1 MSNRIEVH
9 VPDIGDFTDIPV
21 IELAVSVGDEIAED
35 DTLITLESDKATL
48 DVPSPHAGHVAEIK
62 VSEGDLV
69 SEGTLLI
76 VLEAADTVTAPSPTT
91 PTPSATTA
99 ETGPAPGSAA
109 TVPSSSVVPMSA
121 TSVAAETTPPV
132 AVESGKLIY
141 ASPSVRRY
149 ARTLGVNIANVSG
162 SGSKGRVTREDIE
175 AFVKAK
181 LTGSGQSPS
190 GGMSGAA
197 IAGLPEWPKVDFA
210 KFGPVE
216 RMPLSRIAKISG
228 PALSRNSL
236 VIPHVTNFDKA
247 DVTELEEFR
256 KILNGE
262 AQPEDAKVTMPVFAV
277 KAIVVALKSYPKFN
291 SSLDGDELVIKN
303 YWNIG
308 IATDTPDGLVVP
320 VVKNADKKG
329 LREIAAEMGELAGA
343 ARTGK
348 LKPTDMQGATF
359 TISSLG
365 GIGGTDFTP
374 IINAPEVAILGMTR
388 SEIRPV
394 WDGSEFRPRLIQP
407 MSLSWDHRV
416 VDGVL
421 AARFL
426 ACVARALGDFRLALV

>member
-1 MSNRIEVH
+1 
-9 VPDIGDFTDIPV
+9 
-21 IELAVSVGDEIAED
+21 
-35 DTLITLESDKATL
+35 
-48 DVPSPHAGHVAEIK
+48 
-62 VSEGDLV
+62 
-69 SEGTLLI
+69 
-76 VLEAADTVTAPSPTT
+76 
-91 PTPSATTA
+91 
-99 ETGPAPGSAA
+99 
-109 TVPSSSVVPMSA
+109 
-121 TSVAAETTPPV
+121 
-132 AVESGKLIY
+132 
-141 ASPSVRRY
+141 
-149 ARTLGVNIANVSG
+149 
-162 SGSKGRVTREDIE
+162 
-175 AFVKAK
+175 
-181 LTGSGQSPS
+181 
-190 GGMSGAA
+190 
-197 IAGLPEWPKVDFA
+197 
-210 KFGPVE
+210 
-216 RMPLSRIAKISG
+216 
-228 PALSRNSL
+228 
-236 VIPHVTNFDKA
+236 
-247 DVTELEEFR
+247 
-256 KILNGE
+256 
-262 AQPEDAKVTMPVFAV
+262 MPVFAV

-388 SEIRPV
+388 SEIQPV
-394 WDGSEFRPRLIQP
+394 WNGSEFRPRLIQP